1 MKLRYSSTITAVI
14 ASTLLVSACTGS
26 PKTPTTST
34 TAPPNASAPAD
45 DVPKVSN
52 PLPATVLDG
61 SPCDSALTNDQLSG
75 FLGKSTPAAPQENSL
90 GTMCQWSSAS
100 GTGAGITVTYQTK
113 SDKGLAL
120 AYQNVQP
127 KAARW
132 KVLDPIQDYPA
143 IAYSDFDDK
152 RAGVIVVGVTDSL
165 AYSVSLTL
173 GDKAASENKDA
184 FDLGPQVAD
193 AVMTNLKARA

>member
-1 MKLRYSSTITAVI
+1 
-14 ASTLLVSACTGS
+14 
-26 PKTPTTST
+26 
-34 TAPPNASAPAD
+34 
-45 DVPKVSN
+45 
-52 PLPATVLDG
+52 LDG
-61 SPCDSALTNDQLSG
+61 SPCETALTSEQIST
-75 FLGKSTPAAPQENSL
+75 FLGQASAGSSSDNQLGPTCHWGNAAGS
-90 GTMCQWSSAS
+90 
-100 GTGAGITVTYQTK
+100 GAGITVAYQTK
-113 SDKGLAL
+113 SDQGLAL
-120 AYQNVQP
+120 AYHNVQP

-193 AVMTNLKARA
+193 AVLTNLKARA